1 MYQSADP
8 KSSLSRKIDDT
19 ERFEIPG
26 ASKKESLCIKKIKK
40 EEYVK
45 SKSIS
50 NADTVVLK
58 IFSKIVSKLLK
69 TQNKIIPGMRPFLC
83 KFAHLC

>member
-8 KSSLSRKIDDT
+8 KSSFSMKINDM

-26 ASKKESLCIKKIKK
+26 ASKKGSLYIKKMKK

-50 NADTVVLK
+50 NADTVFFEK
-58 IFSKIVSKLLK
+58 FFQRYY
-69 TQNKIIPGMRPFLC
+69 QNC
-83 KFAHLC
+83 